1 MKNYNTTV
9 YVKARKAN
17 VLDKIAILLF
27 FVLLTISCL
36 CFG

>member
-1 MKNYNTTV
+1 MKNYTTTI
-9 YVKARKAN
+9 YVKTKRTN